1 MKSADPG
8 GAGPGGGFAAVE
20 NAVNFRPIQPGR
32 QGALAMLKLAAIFAA
47 VFLAE
52 LGDKTQ
58 LATLLFA
65 SDRGQSPV
73 LVFFAASAALVVST
87 GLAVLIGS
95 QGARYLEMVP
105 LKLIAGIG
113 FLAIGGWSILE
124 HFRA

>member
-1 MKSADPG
+1 
-8 GAGPGGGFAAVE
+8 
-20 NAVNFRPIQPGR
+20 
-32 QGALAMLKLAAIFAA
+32 MLKLASIFAV

-65 SDRGQSPV
+65 SDRDQNPV
-73 LVFFAASAALVVST
+73 LVFVAAASALVLST
-87 GLAVLIGS
+87 AIAVLVGS

-113 FLAIGGWSILE
+113 FLALGGWTLAE
-124 HFRA
+124 HFRGG